1 MKNLKSE
8 NKHSFF
14 QSFIHSFIHSCL
26 RTYIYTSY
34 HLTSYHTFTHL
45 TISLHII
52 YHVNFRQFSQLIM
65 RLNSLLSCR
74 RKYKIALLFNKHE
87 RKTISIWNTSLCVY
101 VSVDI
106 ICYVRD
112 ESLWIF
118 QIKRRERRRI
128 IEIVLECF
136 PVTYIKLCVCVC
148 VCVCV

>member
-1 MKNLKSE
+1 MKNFKSE
-8 NKHSFF
+8 NKNS
-14 QSFIHSFIHSCL
+14 SIHSFIPTCV
-26 RTYIYTSY
+26 
-34 HLTSYHTFTHL
+34 HTFTHL

-52 YHVNFRQFSQLIM
+52 YHVNLIKFNQLIM

-74 RKYKIALLFNKHE
+74 RKYEIAFLFNKHE

-118 QIKRRERRRI
+118 QIERRERRRI

-136 PVTYIKLCVCVC
+136 PVTYIRLCVCVSR
-148 VCVCV
+148 VQYNDLFRR